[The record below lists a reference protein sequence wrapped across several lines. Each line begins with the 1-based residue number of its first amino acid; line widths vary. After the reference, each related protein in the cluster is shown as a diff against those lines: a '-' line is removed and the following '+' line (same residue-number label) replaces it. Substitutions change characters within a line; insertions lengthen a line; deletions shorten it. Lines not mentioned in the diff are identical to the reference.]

1 MCLRSMKLIPN
12 YPNYTIDREGNVFNL
27 LTKRHQKQFINNS
40 GYKVTQLSHMGK
52 QHSFSISRLLAL
64 TYIPNPLN
72 HPECDHINRNR
83 LDNRLEN
90 LRWAD
95 KECQCNNKRRRGNRS
110 GITNIRKHNRGTKWF
125 YTRTINQKV
134 YSKTLNTV
142 AEACFHSFCME
153 RKRVLKLL

>member
-1 MCLRSMKLIPN
+1 MKLIPN

-52 QHSFSISRLLAL
+52 QHSFSIS
-64 TYIPNPLN
+64 PNPLN